1 MIRVTSGAY
10 ADRLISNL
18 GSITARQARYQAQI
32 STCQRVTLPE
42 DDPGAVRRALSAL
55 TVAAFAVRHTR

>member
-18 GSITARQARYQAQI
+18 GTITARQARYQAQVRKSGCPRTI
-32 STCQRVTLPE
+32 RVLCGEP
-42 DDPGAVRRALSAL
+42 
-55 TVAAFAVRHTR
+55 